1 MQCGRIVDTSR
12 NLSLLQYENDKLNEN
27 LSVLQRSN
35 ADLSTIFQRLGK
47 NQVAVNSNM
56 ESLSNE
62 INAIREKTD
71 AIREKTDK
79 IERVERN
86 EYGGITLY

>member
-1 MQCGRIVDTSR
+1 VQCGRIVDTSR